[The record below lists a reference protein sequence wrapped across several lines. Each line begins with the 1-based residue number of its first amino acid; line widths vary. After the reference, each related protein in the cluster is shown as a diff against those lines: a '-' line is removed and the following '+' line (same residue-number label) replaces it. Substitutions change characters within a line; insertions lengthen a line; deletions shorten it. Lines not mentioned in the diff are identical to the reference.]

1 MYVNKMDYFKNKL
14 QDNRPLL
21 GSNSITTYV
30 GSLKRIQKECPN
42 IRLESI
48 GDFIKHHKEIVAKLD
63 ESLTPIVRKSKIS
76 AIVSLIDDTNNKNH
90 PKELVEALQYYRNS
104 MKKDMAVV
112 KERYLSQE
120 LTEKQQANM
129 MTQEE
134 VMKIYN
140 QIKAQALPL
149 FKLSKLNRAQ
159 FNLMQSYVLLSCYVL
174 IPPRRSQDY
183 SDFKIRN
190 IDENVDNYMTNFNK
204 NKKKGLSSF
213 VFNSYKNSKRLGRQV
228 MNDIPKSLEKI
239 INQWM
244 EFNKS
249 DYLLV
254 NLKGEKVDHSR
265 MNQWFNNI
273 FEKNIGTSMLR
284 HIYAT
289 NLLGDVDLS
298 KLKAISE
305 SMSHTDI
312 ETTLQYA
319 MKNKDAVEEKEI

>member
-1 MYVNKMDYFKNKL
+1 MDYFKNKL

-30 GSLKRIQKECPN
+30 GSLKRIQKECPD

-48 GDFIKHHKEIVAKLD
+48 GDFIKHHKQVIDKLN
-63 ESLTPIVRKSKIS
+63 ESMTPMVRKSKIS
-76 AIVSLIDDTNNKNH
+76 AIVSLIDDTKNKDH
-90 PKELVEALQYYRNS
+90 PKELTEALQAYRNS
-104 MKKDMAVV
+104 MKKDMEVV

-129 MTQEE
+129 MTQDE
-134 VMKIYN
+134 VMKVYN
-140 QIKAQALPL
+140 SIKAQAMPL

-159 FNLMQSYVLLSCYVL
+159 FNLMQSFVLLSMYVL

-183 SDFKIRN
+183 ADFKIRN
-190 IDENVDNYMTNFNK
+190 IDENVDNYMTNFNR

-228 MNDIPKSLEKI
+228 LNDIPKSLEKI
-239 INQWM
+239 INNWA

-265 MNQWFNNI
+265 MNAWFNNI

-284 HIYAT
+284 HIYAS
-289 NLLGDVDLS
+289 NLLGDVDLA

-305 SMSHTDI
+305 SMGHVNI
-312 ETTLQYA
+312 QQTLEYA
-319 MKNKDAVEEKEI
+319 KKNDDDGAKEEKENLE

>member
-1 MYVNKMDYFKNKL
+1 
-14 QDNRPLL
+14 
-21 GSNSITTYV
+21 
-30 GSLKRIQKECPN
+30 
-42 IRLESI
+42 
-48 GDFIKHHKEIVAKLD
+48 
-63 ESLTPIVRKSKIS
+63 
-76 AIVSLIDDTNNKNH
+76 
-90 PKELVEALQYYRNS
+90 
-104 MKKDMAVV
+104 
-112 KERYLSQE
+112 
-120 LTEKQQANM
+120 
-129 MTQEE
+129 
-134 VMKIYN
+134 
-140 QIKAQALPL
+140 
-149 FKLSKLNRAQ
+149 
-159 FNLMQSYVLLSCYVL
+159 
-174 IPPRRSQDY
+174 
-183 SDFKIRN
+183 
-190 IDENVDNYMTNFNK
+190 MTNFNR

-298 KLKAISE
+298 KLKAVSE
-305 SMSHTDI
+305 SMGHESI
-312 ETTLQYA
+312 QTTLEYA

>member
-1 MYVNKMDYFKNKL
+1 MDYFKNKL

-30 GSLKRIQKECPN
+30 GSLKRIQKECPS

-48 GDFIKHHKEIVAKLD
+48 GDFIKHHKQVIEKLN
-63 ESLTPIVRKSKIS
+63 ESMSPMVRKSKIS
-76 AIVSLIDDTNNKNH
+76 AIVSLIDDTNNKDH
-90 PKELVEALQYYRNS
+90 PKELVEALQAYRNS

-120 LTEKQQANM
+120 LTEKQQANF

-140 QIKAQALPL
+140 EIKSQALPL

-159 FNLMQSYVLLSCYVL
+159 FNMMQSYVLLSCYVL

-190 IDENVDNYMTNFNK
+190 VDENVDNYMTNFNK

-239 INQWM
+239 INQWALY
-244 EFNKS
+244 NKS

-265 MNQWFNNI
+265 MNAWFNNI

-284 HIYAT
+284 HIFAS

-298 KLKAISE
+298 RLKAISE
-305 SMSHTDI
+305 SMGHESI
-312 ETTLQYA
+312 QTTLEYA
-319 MKNKDAVEEKEI
+319 MKNKDAVEEKKDPEN